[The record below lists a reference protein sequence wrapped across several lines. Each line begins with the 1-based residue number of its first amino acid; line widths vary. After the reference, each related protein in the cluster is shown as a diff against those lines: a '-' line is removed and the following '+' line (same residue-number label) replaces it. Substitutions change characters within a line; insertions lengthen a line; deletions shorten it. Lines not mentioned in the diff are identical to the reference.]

1 MNTIDRNAGAAGG
14 QWSEHEFSDD
24 IDPSKIKE
32 AIEANG
38 LEWKQVSTRGV
49 S

>member
-1 MNTIDRNAGAAGG
+1 MNTIDRNACAAGG

>member
-1 MNTIDRNAGAAGG
+1 VNTTDRNASAAGG

-32 AIEANG
+32 AIEPNG
-38 LEWKQVSTRGV
+38 LEWKQISTRGV